1 MKKLGY
7 GQQQI
12 AEEQFLDAVQKYNE
26 SEQRKAEIQ
35 KEIDADIIERKK
47 AARYNALMEGASEFG
62 ASMAELAVKPTD
74 EQNQRLRNAKKD
86 NEKAFIGVDNAME
99 NWEKI
104 KPKMVVSELGRVG
117 GGSAFQIGGSGPT
130 DLLKEQ
136 VKLQRQLVHNT
147 DPNKQKPKVGDSK
160 TLTWGDK
167 SYWGS
172 KHTMG
177 R

>member
-1 MKKLGY
+1 
-7 GQQQI
+7 
-12 AEEQFLDAVQKYNE
+12 
-26 SEQRKAEIQ
+26 
-35 KEIDADIIERKK
+35 
-47 AARYNALMEGASEFG
+47 
-62 ASMAELAVKPTD
+62 
-74 EQNQRLRNAKKD
+74 
-86 NEKAFIGVDNAME
+86 ME